1 MVSKQNT
8 QATISTVVSIEI
20 LYGMLK
26 WKKHFFWMPDLQNQ
40 NLEMREANT
49 ISTMICATC
58 CQNSANIINQIIS
71 LKDWLITSAATE
83 SRQSGV
89 TSC

>member
-26 WKKHFFWMPDLQNQ
+26 WKKTLFLDARPPKSELRNERSKYNFNNDLCNMLPKLSKH
-40 NLEMREANT
+40 N
-49 ISTMICATC
+49 
-58 CQNSANIINQIIS
+58 
-71 LKDWLITSAATE
+71 
-83 SRQSGV
+83 
-89 TSC
+89 